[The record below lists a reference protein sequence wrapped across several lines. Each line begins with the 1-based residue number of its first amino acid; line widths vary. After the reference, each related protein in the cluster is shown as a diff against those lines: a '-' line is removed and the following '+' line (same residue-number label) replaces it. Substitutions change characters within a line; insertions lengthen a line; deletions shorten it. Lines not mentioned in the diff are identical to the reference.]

1 MKATLEFTLPEEQQE
16 HLQAVMAGRAWG
28 ALSEVSHL
36 LRSHYKYEADAAK
49 TLRAI
54 QDVVNDAKE
63 DVE

>member
-1 MKATLEFTLPEEQQE
+1 MKAILEFNLPEEQQE
-16 HLQAVMAGRAWG
+16 HLQAVMAHRAWS
-28 ALSEVSHL
+28 ALSEVSHI
-36 LRSHYKYEADAAK
+36 LRSHYKYEDDAAN